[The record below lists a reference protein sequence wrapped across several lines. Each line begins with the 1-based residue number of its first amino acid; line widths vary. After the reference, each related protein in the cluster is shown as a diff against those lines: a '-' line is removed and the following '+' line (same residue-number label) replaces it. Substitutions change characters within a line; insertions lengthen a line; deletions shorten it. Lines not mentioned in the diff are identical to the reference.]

1 VNLISLMDL
10 GESNHVC
17 VGETKQ
23 SSLNMRH
30 KEKRRTESLNKAFSD
45 LRKCIPHV
53 PRDTKLSKIKTLQLA
68 SNYISHLSTVLKNPT
83 QNNHSN
89 DLQEFD
95 FTFKPCLS
103 RPNKRSTLVS

>member
-1 VNLISLMDL
+1 MELCEAGRN
-10 GESNHVC
+10 C

-23 SSLNMRH
+23 SNLSMRH
-30 KEKRRTESLNKAFSD
+30 KEKRRTESLNKAFAD

-68 SNYISHLSTVLKNPT
+68 SNYISHLSAVLQNPASSG
-83 QNNHSN
+83 QNGE
-89 DLQEFD
+89 LQEFD

-103 RPNKRSTLVS
+103 RQRKSTLVRKSFD